1 MHATG
6 SRNRLTPHQLD
17 LYPGTN
23 LFARLGQAI
32 CRASVL
38 PRKELHEAW
47 EVARRVRRRFRGGR
61 VVDLCCGHGLLAHV
75 MLLLDDTAPTAIAV
89 DTRLTRNHEPLSL
102 AITDAWPRLKGR
114 VTYIEAALQD
124 IELFQDDVVVSAHAC
139 GSLTDDILERVRS
152 VGARVAVLPCCQEQ
166 RERGALDGWLDGA
179 LAIDVER
186 ATRLRAGGY
195 QIWTQ
200 TIPEEISPKNRLL
213 IGAPAGRTT
222 ALGGDASADAAEPEV
237 DVDAT

>member
-6 SRNRLTPHQLD
+6 SRNRLTTHQLE
-17 LYPGTN
+17 LYPGDN
-23 LFARLGQAI
+23 LFARLARTVCNVG
-32 CRASVL
+32 VL

-75 MLLLDDTAPTAIAV
+75 MLLLDDTAPEAIAV
-89 DTRLTRNHEPLSL
+89 DTRLTGNHGLL
-102 AITDAWPRLKGR
+102 ADAIVAGWPRLQGR
-114 VTYIEAALQD
+114 VRFIEAPLQEV
-124 IELFQDDVVVSAHAC
+124 ELFADDVVVSAHAC
-139 GSLTDDILERVRS
+139 GSLTDDILARAQA
-152 VGARVAVLPCCQEQ
+152 VGARVAVLPCCQAL

-179 LAIDVER
+179 LAVDVER

-213 IGAPAGRTT
+213 LGAPREVAGE
-222 ALGGDASADAAEPEV
+222 AA
-237 DVDAT
+237 